1 MALLTVDKLEYHI
14 GSQRLL
20 DGITF
25 SIERGERICLLG
37 RNGEGKSTLLKIIS
51 GQSAAEDGR
60 IQWQSGC
67 RAALVS
73 QEPVLD
79 ARGSVFDAVAAG
91 LGEAARLI
99 HAYHQA
105 SLKLAGAPDSDTLQ
119 QLHHL
124 QQQLE
129 AADGWLLE
137 QRVEQIISRLKLP
150 ADVPVARLSGG
161 WQRRVAL
168 AQALVQEPALL
179 LLDEPTNHL
188 DLEAIEWLEEF
199 LLGYPGAVLFVTHDR
214 RFLQKLATRIWELD
228 RGQLTSWPG
237 DYTNYLRRVEE
248 RQNEEAKHRAAF
260 DKKLAQEESWIRQGI
275 EARRTRN
282 EGRVRALQA
291 LRAERRARIERQGT
305 VALEVE
311 GEQSGKLVLE
321 ARRISQSFAG
331 QTVVR
336 DFSCRILR
344 GDRVG
349 LIGPNGAGKTTLLR
363 LLLRHLE
370 PDSGTVQLGANMQIA
385 YFDQHR
391 AQLDGDKSV
400 IDNVAEGSDTIR
412 LNGRDLHVISYLK
425 NFLFTPER
433 ARAPVSSL
441 SGGERN
447 RLLLARLFTKPVNL
461 LVLDEPTNDLDLE
474 TLEVLEDLL
483 LEFPGT
489 LLLVSHDREFLD
501 NVVTQVFAFEGEGRV
516 NAYVGGYDDWLRQ
529 RPAPVT
535 APARAT
541 AAPAVSRG
549 PSPPA
554 EANRPRRLSYKEQR
568 ELEQLPARI
577 EQLENRLNALQ
588 TLTAQVDFYQ
598 RDAARIKDTL
608 AELEALRQDLEAA
621 YTRWEAL
628 EADR

>member
-370 PDSGTVQLGANMQIA
+370 PDSGTVQLGANLQIA